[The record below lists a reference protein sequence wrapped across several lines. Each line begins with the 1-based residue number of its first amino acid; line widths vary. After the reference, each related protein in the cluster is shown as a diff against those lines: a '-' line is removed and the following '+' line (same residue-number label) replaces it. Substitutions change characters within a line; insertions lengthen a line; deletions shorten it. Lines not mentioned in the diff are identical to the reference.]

1 MLFRSKGVINPL
13 LLPPLGDVL
22 TMLWTLLGQS
32 RVHDAIATT
41 ALEVLVAFIIAVPVG
56 ATLGVTIA
64 ESPYLT
70 AIFKPVLFYVFAVP
84 KSIFLPLFIL
94 VFGIG
99 FGGPSQQIGQIAGSN
114 SLVSGVTFTIGG
126 VNATTNFS
134 GLAPGLVG
142 LYQFNVVVP
151 NVAANAAAPLTF
163 AVGGVSSSQA
173 LVTAV
178 GN

>member
-1 MLFRSKGVINPL
+1 MCSSDL
-13 LLPPLGDVL
+13 
-22 TMLWTLLGQS
+22 
-32 RVHDAIATT
+32 
-41 ALEVLVAFIIAVPVG
+41 VG
-56 ATLGVTIA
+56 ATFADGTFVAPAGSITGIPSRA
-64 ESPYLT
+64 
-70 AIFKPVLFYVFAVP
+70 AKPGET
-84 KSIFLPLFIL
+84 IL

-99 FGGPSQQIGQIAGSN
+99 FGGPSQQIGQISGSN
-114 SLVSGVTFTIGG
+114 SLVSGVSFTIGG